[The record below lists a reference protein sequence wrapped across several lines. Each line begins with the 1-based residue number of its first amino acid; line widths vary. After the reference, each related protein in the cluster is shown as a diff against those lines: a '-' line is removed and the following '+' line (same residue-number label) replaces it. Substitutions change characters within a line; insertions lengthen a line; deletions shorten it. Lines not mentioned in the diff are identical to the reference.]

1 VIAIALVWQARAR
14 GAPRL
19 AAGIGVVLAA
29 LGLGA
34 SPGRAEPVF
43 DHAAFDQLLRA
54 HVAGGLVEYGAFQ
67 ASPAFAGYL
76 RSLAAFDPATLPTA
90 ERLAFWINAYNA
102 YTIELINAHGE
113 RESIRNINRGPF
125 GIRAYGPWQEPI
137 AVVGGTAY
145 GLDQVEQEIIRP
157 EFREPRI
164 HFALVCAALGCPP
177 LRSEA
182 YIGARL
188 EEQLEDQARVFLR
201 LSPEKNRVDVASRA
215 VYVSQV
221 FRFRDYE
228 DDFGGSRESVARF
241 IARYYPPGPEREL
254 LESGRFAKWEY
265 TDYDW
270 ALNRRQKERAR

>member
-1 VIAIALVWQARAR
+1 MRGLRSAALAASIVVAGAARA
-14 GAPRL
+14 
-19 AAGIGVVLAA
+19 
-29 LGLGA
+29 
-34 SPGRAEPVF
+34 AEDAF
-43 DHAAFDQLLRA
+43 DHAALDGLLRA
-54 HVAGGLVEYGAFQ
+54 HVVRGLVDYDAFQ

-76 RSLAAFDPATLPTA
+76 RSLAAFDPAGLPRS

-102 YTIELINAHGE
+102 YTIQLINAHGE
-113 RESIRNINRGPF
+113 RGSIRNINRGLF
-125 GIRAYGPWQEPI
+125 GIRGSGPWQEPI

-145 GLDQVEQEIIRP
+145 DLDAIEHEIIRP
-157 EFREPRI
+157 GFREPRI

-182 YIGARL
+182 YTGARL
-188 EEQLEDQARVFLR
+188 EEQLEDQARTFLL
-201 LSPEKNRVDVASRA
+201 LSPAKNRVDVAQRA
-215 VYVSQV
+215 VHLSQV

-254 LESGRFAKWEY
+254 LEGGGWEKWEY

-270 ALNRRQKERAR
+270 GLNRRPDARGR